1 MRTWNEAIFGS
12 LVGTSAALLCQFAS
26 VRDWP
31 KTLADL
37 RASDRRGLLLFAG
50 SGVATACGSMLTTYS
65 MGYIEIAIATL
76 ITFTSPLV
84 VFPVSVFVFGN
95 REGITL
101 RAAAG
106 AAMVLAGI
114 VLLALR

>member
-1 MRTWNEAIFGS
+1 
-12 LVGTSAALLCQFAS
+12 
-26 VRDWP
+26 
-31 KTLADL
+31 
-37 RASDRRGLLLFAG
+37 
-50 SGVATACGSMLTTYS
+50 

-84 VFPVSVFVFGN
+84 VFPVSVLVFRN
-95 REGITL
+95 REGLTL
-101 RAAAG
+101 RTAAG